1 MLHVLDEI
9 SAWISKITRLL
20 VMAMTAVL
28 IGTLV
33 VQVFSR
39 YVLGSAFS
47 WTEELAITLFCWV
60 ILLEAAT
67 AIRDKAHVCVD
78 AVLRI
83 LPEAIRG
90 AIECLIALAVM
101 AFCGFAFWSGCL
113 YVSDTMGQVSPAL
126 QLPVWLVY
134 LSVPV
139 FGFIGAV
146 HALLRVFLPVTET
159 SEVVL

>member
-1 MLHVLDEI
+1 MIRVFDEI
-9 SAWISKITRLL
+9 SVWLSRMTRLL
-20 VMAMTAVL
+20 VMGMTAVL
-28 IGTLV
+28 IGALV

-60 ILLEAAT
+60 ILLEAAS

-78 AVLRI
+78 ALLRI
-83 LPEAIRG
+83 FPEAIRG
-90 AIECLIALAVM
+90 AIERLIAM
-101 AFCGFAFWSGCL
+101 AILTFCVFTFWSGCL
-113 YVSDTMGQVSPAL
+113 YVSDTAGQVSPAL

-139 FGFIGAV
+139 FGFVGAV
-146 HALLRVFLPVTET
+146 HALLRVLLPLDHT